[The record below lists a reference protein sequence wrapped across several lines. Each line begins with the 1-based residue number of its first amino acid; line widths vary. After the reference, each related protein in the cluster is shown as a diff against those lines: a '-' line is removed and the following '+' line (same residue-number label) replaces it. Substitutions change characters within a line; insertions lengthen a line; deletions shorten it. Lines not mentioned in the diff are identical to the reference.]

1 MFALR
6 CFIGFSCEFVE
17 ETGGTETV
25 NEQQGNYYMAADYS
39 LKCYDE
45 RYYGRMV
52 LAVSVVVLF
61 SLGIPLFLFACVLR
75 RKRRQLEESETK
87 RLLGMLYS
95 SYKVRT
101 VETEA
106 Y

>member
-1 MFALR
+1 M
-6 CFIGFSCEFVE
+6 
-17 ETGGTETV
+17 GGTETV
-25 NEQQGNYYMAADYS
+25 NEQRGNYYMAADYS

-45 RYYGRMV
+45 RYYGRMI
-52 LAVSVVVLF
+52 LAISVIVLF
-61 SLGIPLFLFACVLR
+61 SLGIPLFFACVLR
-75 RKRRQLEESETK
+75 RKRRQLEEPETK

-101 VETEA
+101 VEMEA